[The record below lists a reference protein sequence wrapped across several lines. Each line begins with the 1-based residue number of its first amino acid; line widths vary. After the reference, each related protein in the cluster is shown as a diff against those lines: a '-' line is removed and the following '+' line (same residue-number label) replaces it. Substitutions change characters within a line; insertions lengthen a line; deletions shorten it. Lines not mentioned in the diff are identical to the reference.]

1 MAEPLSAHSS
11 TDSTNGASASDTQ
24 ARANQQGPA
33 TPQAGK
39 LVAGAV
45 TPQAGNSEA
54 STPRTR
60 DNTGEASDGK
70 TSAPLSLEDALDALK
85 KERAEA
91 ARLRKKAQDYDALLE
106 EQANA
111 KLSET
116 EKLQKQLADL
126 QRARDAD
133 TLAVQERVIRAEVR
147 GAARDLGLNP
157 ELALKLID
165 LAAVD
170 FNDAGD
176 PTNISELLQEATQKY
191 GLASQP
197 SSAAGPLTPGAPASS
212 TRLQTPQPFLAAQS
226 RGATNPGAGRSVGV
240 FTREQIAR
248 MSPREY
254 AANQQAIYEAMKNGQ
269 VR

>member
-1 MAEPLSAHSS
+1 MADSVS
-11 TDSTNGASASDTQ
+11 TAQSTTNASAADTQ

-45 TPQAGNSEA
+45 TPQAGNPEA
-54 STPRTR
+54 STPRTH
-60 DNTGEASDGK
+60 DNSNSETPDGK

-126 QRARDAD
+126 QRAREAD

-170 FNDAGD
+170 FNEAGD
-176 PTNISELLQEATQKY
+176 PTNISELLQEASRKY
-191 GLASQP
+191 GLAPSQP
-197 SSAAGPLTPGAPASS
+197 SAPTGAPTPGAPASS
-212 TRLQTPQPFLAAQS
+212 TRLQTQPYLAAQS
-226 RGATNPGAGRSVGV
+226 RGATNPGAGRTVGA